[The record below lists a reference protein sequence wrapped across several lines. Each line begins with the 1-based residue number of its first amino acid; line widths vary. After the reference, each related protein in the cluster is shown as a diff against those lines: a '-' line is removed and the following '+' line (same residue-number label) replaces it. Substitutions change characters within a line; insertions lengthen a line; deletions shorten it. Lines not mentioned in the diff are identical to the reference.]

1 MFQYQLNMTHNEK
14 ELFEALRQA
23 QSEQDENHPKGQPLK
38 PAKYTET
45 NQKELFAKYMATQIT
60 IKRRKTLKQY
70 KGQGDAG
77 DFSRHDSLE

>member
-1 MFQYQLNMTHNEK
+1 MNHCDK

-23 QSEQDENHPKGQPLK
+23 QSEQDDELKQVKPLK
-38 PAKYTET
+38 VQKSIET
-45 NQKELFAKYMATQIT
+45 NQKERFAKYMATQLT
-60 IKRRKTLKQY
+60 IKRRLSLKQY